1 MKSRIKLDVGYDG
14 KPEIKLEVS
23 NNVDDVRDKLLNNFI
38 DDVTYANSYKKVTP
52 FDVPKNCFVI
62 EERFEPIGEGHAG
75 TIPCSSSEGST
86 EDRLKTY
93 TLIPINRVDMGTA
106 RLKKYNK
113 KGNKSGIKYLT
124 IADAIQDIKDFYNF
138 LQVKT
143 DRIDYI
149 ENFLN
154 NIPDLKDKLN
164 EFMLVKYEDDIHKCA
179 NIKDCE
185 NDEVNYFLGEKPQNS
200 VENDFLPLKANKL
213 ENK

>member
-1 MKSRIKLDVGYDG
+1 
-14 KPEIKLEVS
+14 
-23 NNVDDVRDKLLNNFI
+23 
-38 DDVTYANSYKKVTP
+38 
-52 FDVPKNCFVI
+52 
-62 EERFEPIGEGHAG
+62 
-75 TIPCSSSEGST
+75 
-86 EDRLKTY
+86 
-93 TLIPINRVDMGTA
+93 MGTA

-164 EFMLVKYEDDIHKCA
+164 EFMLVKDEDDIHKCA